1 MNITMHAKRRTG
13 YGIFD
18 ISRQVAR
25 RVQSEWEM
33 VEQPGR
39 TPPSALTAS
48 VLRPLVR
55 PQAESRPTEKRPLA
69 A

>member
-1 MNITMHAKRRTG
+1 MHAKRRTG

-18 ISRQVAR
+18 ISRQVAP
-25 RVQSEWEM
+25 RVQAEWEM

-39 TPPSALTAS
+39 SSLPHITGGVLPPVVA
-48 VLRPLVR
+48 
-55 PQAESRPTEKRPLA
+55 PQAERRRTEKRPLA